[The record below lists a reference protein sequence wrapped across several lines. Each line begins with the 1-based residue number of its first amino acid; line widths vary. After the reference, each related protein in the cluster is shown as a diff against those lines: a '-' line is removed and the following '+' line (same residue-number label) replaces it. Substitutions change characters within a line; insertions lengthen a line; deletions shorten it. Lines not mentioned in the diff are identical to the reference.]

1 MDTCVTSL
9 LCLNVSAQQL
19 CYPPL
24 LVCVLALWHLWPFLP
39 STVPCTDIV
48 FISAYLDN
56 RYEKVAKVV
65 APKKAKLKEAQE
77 ELKIQTKL
85 LDEKRAELNAV
96 LAKLQV
102 RCRGHP
108 LRHGLSTHSTLVCM
122 SYIN

>member
-9 LCLNVSAQQL
+9 SCVNVSAL
-19 CYPPL
+19 LLLHPPL
-24 LVCVLALWHLWPFLP
+24 LVCVLALLHMWPFRP
-39 STVPCTDIV
+39 STVSCTDIV
-48 FISAYLDN
+48 FISAHLDN

-102 RCRGHP
+102 RCRWP
-108 LRHGLSTHSTLVCM
+108 LLVTPSVTASTHTQLL
-122 SYIN
+122 YA